1 MHCSFAV
8 NDCESACANSFP
20 EKIKPEK
27 YSFFGLTQTIS
38 NLDAKQTVDQFYEDA
53 VAKV

>member
-1 MHCSFAV
+1 MIVKAHAQIVSLKKLNQRNIV
-8 NDCESACANSFP
+8 
-20 EKIKPEK
+20 
-27 YSFFGLTQTIS
+27 FFGLTQTIS